1 VSTFVIVLN
10 CITNLLLFFS
20 LYCFICLKI

>member
-1 VSTFVIVLN
+1 MFVIVLN

-20 LYCFICLKI
+20 SYYFICLKI